1 MCNDPLKLLLAE
13 AILFVTGAMSLWYSF
28 RIEAELAFGKRLYSW
43 LGIGFIW
50 NIAEAMIAPGNPK
63 LRIRIYRAFAYFTTA
78 FFWGL
83 CVFFIVAM
91 PRCR

>member
-13 AILFVTGAMSLWYSF
+13 AVLFAWGAIALWYSF
-28 RIEAELAFGKRLYSW
+28 RVEAELARGKRVYGK

-50 NIAEAMIAPGNPK
+50 NIAEAMIAPGNPQ
-63 LRIRIYRAFAYFTTA
+63 LRIWIYRFIAYFFTA
-78 FFWGL
+78 FFWGV

-91 PRCR
+91 PRCH